1 MEKDNRT
8 RQEASKGDLILEIK
22 RLRKEYGQMRDES
35 YEKIDSLKD
44 RLDEENRLL
53 NGCIKDCEDTIEQ
66 LEQQLKEA
74 NDLLSQ
80 YSDKTMGNI
89 TFPEFDNVRVE
100 MIRKYGKYLSK
111 YGVI

>member
-1 MEKDNRT
+1 MKEPDLYHDDN
-8 RQEASKGDLILEIK
+8 
-22 RLRKEYGQMRDES
+22 EYVFMDAYGE
-35 YEKIDSLKD
+35 
-44 RLDEENRLL
+44 
-53 NGCIKDCEDTIEQ
+53 

-111 YGVI
+111 YGVN